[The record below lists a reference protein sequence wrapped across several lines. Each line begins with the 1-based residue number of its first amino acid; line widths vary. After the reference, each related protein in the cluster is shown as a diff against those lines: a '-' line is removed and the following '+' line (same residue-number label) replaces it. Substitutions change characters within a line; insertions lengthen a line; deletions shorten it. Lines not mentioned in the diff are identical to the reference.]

1 MGFDIKGHRL
11 RRDGENVRFV
21 STPNQGG
28 KVQPLYL
35 IMHYTAGPTA
45 EGAISWL
52 ASPAAKASAHLVID
66 RDGTV
71 TQMVGFDRVAWH
83 AGKSR
88 WQDLEGMNS
97 YSIGIELV
105 NAGKLKKVGGKWVS
119 WSGNVIADA
128 DVMEAT
134 HKNET
139 SPAGWHTY
147 PQAQI
152 EVAID
157 VAVALN
163 KSYRFLDVLGHE
175 DVSPKNKVDPGPAFP
190 VGSFESRV
198 IGRA

>member
-1 MGFDIKGHRL
+1 MGFDIKAHRL
-11 RRDGENVRFV
+11 RQDGKETRFV
-21 STPNQGG
+21 RTPNQGG

-35 IMHYTAGPTA
+35 IMHYTAGVSA

-52 ASPAAKASAHLVID
+52 SRAEAKASAHLVID

-71 TQMVGFDRVAWH
+71 TQMVTFDRVAWH

-105 NAGKLKKVGGKWVS
+105 NAGKLKRVAGKWVS
-119 WSGNVIADA
+119 WSGTVIAEA

-134 HKNET
+134 HKDET
-139 SPAGWHTY
+139 APAGWHTY
-147 PQAQI
+147 PQVQI
-152 EVAID
+152 ETAID

-163 KSYRFLDVLGHE
+163 ASYRFLDVLGHE
-175 DVSPKNKVDPGPAFP
+175 DVSPKRKVDSGPAFP
-190 VGSFESRV
+190 MRSFESRV